1 MPKRYSLS
9 EFESKQLLRSYGI
22 KVTREAVIHSV
33 DEAIEQSEILGYP
46 VVLKISDAN
55 VAHKTELNGVRLNLD
70 NELSIR
76 NAVADL
82 NKSVDGQTSLLISE
96 QINSSREFIAGIT
109 RSDEYGLV
117 LAFGVGG
124 IFAEIVKD
132 VVFRLLP
139 ASREEIR
146 SMFDELLHKQ
156 LFGEVRG
163 EPEINMDKLVETL
176 EALGECAMDRSDI
189 FSIDVNPLLID
200 DGVPVAVDALVEL
213 YES

>member
-1 MPKRYSLS
+1 MS

-46 VVLKISDAN
+46 VVLKLSSAN
-55 VAHKTELNGVRLNLD
+55 VAHKTELNGVRLNLG

-82 NKSVDGQTSLLISE
+82 NKSVIGQTSLLISE
-96 QINSSREFIAGIT
+96 QIKSSREFIAGVT

-124 IFAEIVKD
+124 VFAEIIQD
-132 VVFRLLP
+132 VILRLLP
-139 ASREEIR
+139 ATKRTIR
-146 SMFDELLHKQ
+146 SMFDELLHRDLLGQ
-156 LFGEVRG
+156 VRG
-163 EPEINMDKLVETL
+163 EKEIDLEQLT
-176 EALGECAMDRSDI
+176 EALISIGECAMDREDI
-189 FSIDVNPLLID
+189 ISIDVNPLLID
-200 DGVPVAVDALVEL
+200 DGMPIAVDALVEL
-213 YES
+213 YEQ

>member
-9 EFESKQLLRSYGI
+9 EFESKRLLRSYGI

-46 VVLKISDAN
+46 VVLKISSAN

-70 NELSIR
+70 NELSVR

-96 QINSSREFIAGIT
+96 QIKSSREFIAGVT

-124 IFAEIVKD
+124 IFA
-132 VVFRLLP
+132 
-139 ASREEIR
+139 
-146 SMFDELLHKQ
+146 ELLHKQ